1 MVNKVV
7 QFSLEQTTTPLTNI
21 NLYYFVQ
28 LKLQHFSADTDC
40 ILHSKWL
47 NYKVNRK
54 IFKSKINTLK
64 TQIGD
69 FPSSLLN
76 LIKVGHSP
84 VKY

>member
-40 ILHSKWL
+40 ILHSDGL
-47 NYKVNRK
+47 
-54 IFKSKINTLK
+54 IIKSIKKYLK
-64 TQIGD
+64 A
-69 FPSSLLN
+69 
-76 LIKVGHSP
+76 K
-84 VKY
+84 